1 MHPWFNIL
9 AAGGKSGASTANF
22 CTELRLPAAS
32 GPLSGL
38 CLAKYL
44 CLPPAGPPHLKDCL
58 GAHRQVML
66 GMSER
71 PEDFPS
77 CKEVRGLCSSPIPSG
92 PSAARWPCA
101 DIPLKTCM
109 SPATPQIRQKQLCFI
124 SITLGFVNC
133 HPYPSI
139 GWSSLVCSPSFNM
152 PISHCQTDYTDYS
165 INILYSANGEEI
177 VLFW

>member
-22 CTELRLPAAS
+22 CTELRLSAAS

-58 GAHRQVML
+58 GAHQQVML

-92 PSAARWPCA
+92 P
-101 DIPLKTCM
+101 
-109 SPATPQIRQKQLCFI
+109 PAEVC
-124 SITLGFVNC
+124 
-133 HPYPSI
+133 
-139 GWSSLVCSPSFNM
+139 SSLALHGHTTENLHVAC
-152 PISHCQTDYTDYS
+152 H
-165 INILYSANGEEI
+165 SAD
-177 VLFW
+177 

>member
-1 MHPWFNIL
+1 MNLLQFPSHCL
-9 AAGGKSGASTANF
+9 KEGSTALGGRQQDLHTSKTV
-22 CTELRLPAAS
+22 CELIDKSCLGCLKDMKTS
-32 GPLSGL
+32 L
-38 CLAKYL
+38 LAK
-44 CLPPAGPPHLKDCL
+44 KW
-58 GAHRQVML
+58 RV
-66 GMSER
+66 
-71 PEDFPS
+71 
-77 CKEVRGLCSSPIPSG
+77 
-92 PSAARWPCA
+92 SAAAPSHQDLLQRSEACWPCT

-109 SPATPQIRQKQLCFI
+109 SPATLQIRQKQLCFI